1 MNNLGS
7 ITSIGLLTIFFSTPL
22 AEGQPVQGRVRLEYQ
37 DGSAGVDD
45 VEGTRLSAGGVA
57 VSLYSGA
64 QQDLAALSA
73 LKTNL
78 PCRVSA
84 LASHFSPA
92 REALRL

>member
-7 ITSIGLLTIFFSTPL
+7 ITSIGLLTNSFFIPL
-22 AEGQPVQGRVRLEYQ
+22 AEGQGVQGQVRLENQ
-37 DGSAGVDD
+37 DGSCGVEN
-45 VEGTRLSAGGVA
+45 VKGTRLSGGDVA
-57 VSLYSGA
+57 ESFYSGTD
-64 QQDLAALSA
+64 QDLAAIR
-73 LKTNL
+73 TNL